1 MDREE
6 REALGRRVRKAWCEW
21 AREQPDPKPS
31 WLLPWEELSE
41 PEREADRRIGEAL
54 AAPYDAAM
62 TNAVA
67 EIGHLYIEIG
77 RLRVEVE
84 RLTQTMAK
92 YNYEQCLA
100 TLKEIADERDENM
113 LALIA
118 VKAERD
124 QATARAQAAGTE
136 IGRLQVEVADA
147 RCVACGGPVKA
158 AEVAQL
164 RADLT
169 HVTAQ
174 RDLVRRAIKL
184 VCLFDGVDD
193 LHAGGCP
200 KRQPV
205 SGACN
210 CGFDDALMGTP

>member
-6 REALGRRVRKAWCEW
+6 REALGRRVRETWLAW
-21 AREQPDPKPS
+21 AREQPSPKPS

-62 TNAVA
+62 TNATA
-67 EIGHLYIEIG
+67 EIG
-77 RLRVEVE
+77 RLYVEV
-84 RLTQTMAK
+84 
-92 YNYEQCLA
+92 
-100 TLKEIADERDENM
+100 
-113 LALIA
+113 
-118 VKAERD
+118 
-124 QATARAQAAGTE
+124 
-136 IGRLQVEVADA
+136 GRLLVEVADA
-147 RCVACGGPVKA
+147 RCAACGGPVKA

-174 RDLVRRAIKL
+174 RDLVRRAVKL

-200 KRQPV
+200 KRQPG

-210 CGFDDALMGTP
+210 CGFDDALMGAP